1 MAEYNGNGVYLDI
14 DGTAIHSYFI
24 NVTLSPSVATVD
36 VTRGAGA
43 THIARAAGLKD
54 TSASV
59 QIGYDD
65 SNASTI
71 MALFDMGDTV
81 TLTYGPEGSGTGKPK
96 HVQSFLVTG
105 APHTV
110 SVSKEAVVWDISLEA
125 AAAPTTD
132 MYASGVWA

>member
-1 MAEYNGNGVYLDI
+1 MAEYNGNNVYLDI
-14 DGTAIHSYFI
+14 DGTEIHSYFI

-54 TSASV
+54 TSASI

-71 MALFDMGDTV
+71 MTLFGMGKAV
-81 TLTYGPEGSGTGKPK
+81 TLTYGPEGNTAGKPK
-96 HVQSFLVTG
+96 HVQSFIVTG

-110 SVSKEAVVWDISLEA
+110 SVTKDAVVWDISLEA

-132 MYASGVWA
+132 MYAGGVWP

>member
-54 TSASV
+54 TSASI